1 MVASTLQR
9 NFNRWAGRTRLYTE
23 LKSWHGL
30 NVCTGSGNPY
40 FCPILSTIYT
50 TKASTWGSI
59 SIGHCFRI
67 SISRVLGELGGGG
80 GLETPTENLKGVCLL
95 AANETRKKPQ
105 LCLHTRCLMMKQET
119 NLKRGKRI
127 PFLSF
132 SFLFSF
138 FFKQRN
144 SISSSL
150 EFSFHA
156 FSYVLL
162 SCGALCF
169 VLSSLK
175 HFLWYLLT

>member
-67 SISRVLGELGGGG
+67 SISRVLGELGGGVG
-80 GLETPTENLKGVCLL
+80 WRLQQKIWKVC
-95 AANETRKKPQ
+95 ACWQRTRRGRNRSFAYT
-105 LCLHTRCLMMKQET
+105 HVAWWWSR
-119 NLKRGKRI
+119 KRTWRGERES
-127 PFLSF
+127 PSSLFLF
-132 SFLFSF
+132 FFLFSLNRGI
-138 FFKQRN
+138 QSHLR
-144 SISSSL
+144 
-150 EFSFHA
+150 
-156 FSYVLL
+156 
-162 SCGALCF
+162 
-169 VLSSLK
+169 
-175 HFLWYLLT
+175 